1 MERLQ
6 LALFIVL
13 FVGTS
18 AFVPN
23 SDCRFT
29 KNSVSSTANH
39 ELTKPSLVVM
49 RSDKGK
55 GDDDGEG
62 EMRNRRSLVTESI
75 APFRG
80 LRLFLYGALGSGAFV
95 GGLINTS
102 GAIAASNSPEFEL
115 STEVSQ

>member
-6 LALFIVL
+6 FALFIFL
-13 FVGTS
+13 FIGTS

-23 SDCRFT
+23 SNCRFAKT
-29 KNSVSSTANH
+29 SFSITANH
-39 ELTKPSLVVM
+39 ELTRPSLVVI

-55 GDDDGEG
+55 GDDGGEG
-62 EMRNRRSLVTESI
+62 EMRNRRALVTESI

-102 GAIAASNSPEFEL
+102 GAIAASNSPEFDL